1 MILNFPAGPVGKTS
15 SLIQGGPGFDPW
27 SGKKIQDATKSPIVT
42 AKILS
47 AAIKTQHSQK
57 KKKECD
63 LIWEKGLSSFI
74 QVKIRSLG

>member
-1 MILNFPAGPVGKTS
+1 MILNFPAGRVVKTS

-57 KKKECD
+57 KKKNVI
-63 LIWEKGLSSFI
+63 LFGKRVFPALS
-74 QVKIRSLG
+74 KLR